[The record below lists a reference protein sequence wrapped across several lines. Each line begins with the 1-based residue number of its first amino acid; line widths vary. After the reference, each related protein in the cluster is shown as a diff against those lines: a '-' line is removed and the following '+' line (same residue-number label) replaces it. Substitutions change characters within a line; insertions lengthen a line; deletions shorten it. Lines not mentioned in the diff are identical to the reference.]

1 MFKHILLPTDGSE
14 LSEAAIQKGIQFAK
28 SINAE
33 VTGFHVIP
41 PFHIF
46 SVRTGILAD
55 TKEQYESESKGRAEQ
70 FLGVVKKAAEKAG
83 VRCDTECVTSSHPC
97 EMIIKAAE
105 KKGSHYDGIP
115 WQKRP
120 AGPAD
125 RQRDPQSFDPYQDTR
140 ASASL
145 SDRNDIL

>member
-33 VTGFHVIP
+33 VTGFHVIL

-46 SVRTGILAD
+46 SLRTGILED
-55 TKEQYESESKGRAEQ
+55 TKEQYERQSKVQAEQ
-70 FLGVVKKAAEKAG
+70 FLGVIKKAAEKAG
-83 VRCDTECVTSSHPC
+83 VRCDTDYVTSSHPY

-105 KKGSHYDGIP
+105 KKGCDLMMASHGRRGLQGLLIGSETHKVLTHTKIP
-115 WQKRP
+115 VLVFR
-120 AGPAD
+120 
-125 RQRDPQSFDPYQDTR
+125 
-140 ASASL
+140 
-145 SDRNDIL
+145 